1 MIPRILLLPVLG
13 VLLVATLPA
22 PPDKAGGDSRP
33 FFEPRDFVEYWS
45 AARVLSAGGDPYDAA
60 QLLPVQRIAVGDPD
74 LTEVV
79 SLWTPPWTLPLYRP
93 FGFEPFAVARYLWL
107 ALQLLLIAVS
117 VELLW
122 RTYGG
127 PLGLSA
133 ILPHLLAVGF
143 APVFWTVF
151 FGQNTG
157 ILLLG
162 ASGFL
167 YFRTREQPYL
177 AGAFAALTALKPHML
192 AVFGVV
198 LVLDAVTKSGRKTLA
213 AGVAVIAAGAVA
225 AVAMNPDIFDQFL
238 AALRKPRTP
247 EAVPLSE
254 WQVPLLSYHVRLAV
268 DGEAFWVQFVPC
280 LLGCAAAVPYYWL
293 RRRNW
298 DWRAELPRLVLA
310 SAVLAPYGGWMF
322 DLTVLLV
329 PVVAGGLA
337 MAKSEVG
344 LVRMGFAAG
353 FAALFLGGIRL
364 QKLHEFLWFAPAVA
378 GLWAALEVLVAPA
391 SEPVCRPT
399 TGSEAG
405 ATGQAAA
412 EPIAEPTGRIRVR
425 MGPPASAPS

>member
-1 MIPRILLLPVLG
+1 MIPRILLLPALG
-13 VLLVATLPA
+13 LLLVATLPA
-22 PPDKAGGDSRP
+22 PPDKAGDAPRP
-33 FFEPRDFVEYWS
+33 FFQPRDFVEYWS
-45 AARVLSAGGDPYDAA
+45 AARVTADGGDPYDAA
-60 QLLPVQRIAVGDPD
+60 QLLPVQRIATGDPD

-93 FGFEPFAVARYLWL
+93 FGFEPFAVARYVWL

-122 RTYGG
+122 RVYGRA
-127 PLGLSA
+127 LGLPA

-162 ASGFL
+162 VSGFL

-198 LVLDAVTKSGRKTLA
+198 LVLDAVTKSGHKALA

-268 DGEAFWVQFVPC
+268 DGGAFWVQFVPC
-280 LLGCAAAVPYYWL
+280 LLGCAAAIPYYWL
-293 RRRNW
+293 RRRTW

-322 DLTVLLV
+322 DLTMLLV

-337 MAKSEVG
+337 VAKSEVG

-353 FAALFLGGIRL
+353 FAVLFLGGIRL
-364 QKLHEFLWFAPAVA
+364 QKLHEFLWFAPAVG
-378 GLWAALEVLVAPA
+378 GLWVALEVVVARARNPPA
-391 SEPVCRPT
+391 T
-399 TGSEAG
+399 
-405 ATGQAAA
+405 
-412 EPIAEPTGRIRVR
+412 EPIAEPPGRIRVR

>member
-22 PPDKAGGDSRP
+22 PPDKAGDDPRP
-33 FFEPRDFVEYWS
+33 FFQPRDFVEYWS

-60 QLLPVQRIAVGDPD
+60 QLLPVQRIVTGDPD

-93 FGFEPFAVARYLWL
+93 FGFEPFAVARYVWL

-127 PLGLSA
+127 PLGLPA
-133 ILPHLLAVGF
+133 LLPHLLAVGF

-162 ASGFL
+162 VSGFL

-213 AGVAVIAAGAVA
+213 AGVAVIATGAVA
-225 AVAMNPDIFDQFL
+225 AVALNPDIFEQFL

-254 WQVPLLSYHVRLAV
+254 WQVPLLSYHIRLAV
-268 DGEAFWVQFVPC
+268 DGGAFWVQFVPC
-280 LLGCAAAVPYYWL
+280 LLGCAVAIPYYWL
-293 RRRNW
+293 RRRTW

-337 MAKSEVG
+337 VAKSEVG

-364 QKLHEFLWFAPAVA
+364 QKLHEFLWFAPAVG
-378 GLWAALEVLVAPA
+378 GLWVALEVVVARARNP
-391 SEPVCRPT
+391 
-399 TGSEAG
+399 
-405 ATGQAAA
+405 QAV

-425 MGPPASAPS
+425 MGPPPAVPS